1 MIASDSSLHRAVS
14 VIAAVVISGA
24 ALLAYQL
31 RAGGLPEHWRLAVLL
46 MVMLIALA
54 GSPSRTQ
61 VKCQRT
67 RRQIAVVDAM
77 FLAVVTV
84 VGVAVASYWLTHALP
99 AAALTVIVGLATII
113 AGLISGLLIPLLQQR
128 LVGPRTML
136 IYGVNDQAVAVANRL
151 ENEAADV
158 VVAGFLQ
165 DRAGGGKNILLP
177 HPLIGGIDELRRQLP
192 NGAMVDGV
200 IIALPPTAVDE
211 VDSVRRKLTELG
223 LEAFIAAPIAGPAGR
238 FAAET
243 HIGPIPCYAVGTQ
256 SFGTA
261 ERRLKRGVDIVVATL
276 ALAVFAP
283 VLAVCAIMIKLESKG
298 PVIYRQQRFTTANRL
313 FECYKLRT
321 MYTERPP
328 ESGIMLTQRNDSRVT
343 RVGAFLRRSSL
354 DEVPQFINV
363 LQGHMSVVG
372 PRPHPP
378 GVKAGERTY
387 EDVIS
392 DFSERY
398 VVKPGI
404 TGWAQVSGLRGNTFN
419 EGLLVRRF
427 EHDIEYI
434 DNWSLSFEILIIL
447 KTVLGGF
454 GGKNAF

>member
-1 MIASDSSLHRAVS
+1 LHRAVA

-24 ALLAYQL
+24 VLLACQVL
-31 RAGGLPEHWRLAVLL
+31 TGGLPEHWRLSVLL

-67 RRQIAVVDAM
+67 RREIAVVDAI
-77 FLAVVTV
+77 FLAMITV
-84 VGVAVASYWLTHALP
+84 FGMAVATYWLTHALP
-99 AAALTVIVGLATII
+99 SAASTLMVGAATLI
-113 AGLISGLLIPLLQQR
+113 AGLVSGLLIPLVQQR
-128 LVGPRTML
+128 LVSPKAML
-136 IYGVNDQAVAVANRL
+136 IYGVNDRAVAIAGRL

-158 VVAGFLQ
+158 VVVGFIE
-165 DRAGGGKNILLP
+165 DRAGGGKNIPLP
-177 HPLIGGIDELRRQLP
+177 HPIVGGIDDLARPLP
-192 NGAMVDGV
+192 NGTVAEGV
-200 IIALPPTAVDE
+200 IIALPPTAADE
-211 VDSVRRKLTELG
+211 LDAVRRKLSDLG
-223 LEAFIAAPIAGPAGR
+223 LAAFVAAPISGPAGR
-238 FAAET
+238 IAAET
-243 HIGPIPCYAVGTQ
+243 HIGPIRCYTVGTQ
-256 SFGTA
+256 SFGTT
-261 ERRLKRGVDIVVATL
+261 ERRLKRAVDIVVATL

-283 VLAVCAIMIKLESKG
+283 VLAICAIMIKLESKG

-313 FECYKLRT
+313 FDCYKLRT
-321 MYTERPP
+321 MYIERPP
-328 ESGIMLTQRNDSRVT
+328 ENGIMLTQRNDSRVT
-343 RVGAFLRRSSL
+343 RVGAFLRRTSL

-392 DFSERY
+392 DFSDRY

-419 EGLLVRRF
+419 EGLLLRRF

-434 DNWSLSFEILIIL
+434 DNWSLSFEVLIIL